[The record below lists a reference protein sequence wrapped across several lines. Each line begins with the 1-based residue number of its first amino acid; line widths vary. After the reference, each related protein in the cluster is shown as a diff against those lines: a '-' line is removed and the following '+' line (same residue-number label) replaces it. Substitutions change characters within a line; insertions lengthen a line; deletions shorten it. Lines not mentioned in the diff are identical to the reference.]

1 MSDNSTNMKTQI
13 NYYSCKNNKYLAS
26 IDLSDIQSSGKE
38 QEPIFICLLDKSGS
52 MGGKPIK

>member
-38 QEPIFICLLDKSGS
+38 QEPIFICILDKSG
-52 MGGKPIK
+52 